1 VLLLMS
7 LIIKLSMWPEMQIRS
22 LRSDLAL
29 LARDRG

>member
-1 VLLLMS
+1 MS

-22 LRSDLAL
+22 LRGDLAL